1 MFLGNKAGREY
12 RVENED
18 KKRVCSIL
26 QQEPGD
32 LSRQRKGKVE
42 ELSLKDRFFT
52 TMITMF

>member
-1 MFLGNKAGREY
+1 MFLGNKTGREY